1 MDLATSAPVST
12 MTQHN
17 PYHTPQSS
25 TTPMT
30 FSSPFKSHQTS
41 ENMHSN
47 HHQPSQPYYPSDSPT
62 SRPPTSTRS
71 PPADRQLPS
80 KDITND
86 QSFEDAYVTYILYC
100 NPTISLDADTTDLR
114 RNFAMPPRSDS
125 KTFSTKLLFELLKK
139 LDTKEIKTWVELAL
153 ELGVE
158 KPNVEKG
165 QSSQKVQQY
174 SVRLKVRSIYS
185 KYLFLVLYLPDPL

>member
-1 MDLATSAPVST
+1 MDLATSATVST
-12 MTQHN
+12 MTSQHN

-30 FSSPFKSHQTS
+30 FSSPFKSHPPADS
-41 ENMHSN
+41 NINSN
-47 HHQPSQPYYPSDSPT
+47 HHQPNQPYYSTDSTT
-62 SRPPTSTRS
+62 SRPLPSSRTSS
-71 PPADRQLPS
+71 ADRSLPS
-80 KDITND
+80 KDFTDD
-86 QSFEDAYVTYILYC
+86 QAFEDAYVTYVLYC
-100 NPTISLDADTTDLR
+100 NPTISLDVDTTDLR

-185 KYLFLVLYLPDPL
+185 KYLF